1 MLSGDLQLEME
12 KRGEGEF
19 LNAARYRM
27 RDAEDEL
34 NLPGDRGLMEAY
46 QWALVAKAQVKGDA
60 EKLKAVDQTLKG
72 LEEHLSDKQ
81 IKNATGRA
89 DKLLN
94 NN

>member
-1 MLSGDLQLEME
+1 MVCFHQPLGI
-12 KRGEGEF
+12 
-19 LNAARYRM
+19 ARQIQFILCIT

-34 NLPGDRGLMEAY
+34 NLPGDAEGLMEAY

-60 EKLKAVDQTLKG
+60 EKLKAVGQTLKG
-72 LEEHLSDKQ
+72 LEKHLSDKQ

-94 NN
+94 KN